1 MPRQLPEPPVEEL
14 DLTAILGALVD
25 PARRAMMTEMYRGP
39 EPFDCTAST
48 WCADLG
54 LTPPTVSHHF
64 RTLREAGLTSTLVEG
79 RSRIMRVRRADL
91 EKRFPG
97 LLDAVLGRD

>member
-1 MPRQLPEPPVEEL
+1 VSRQLPQPSVAEL
-14 DLTAILGALVD
+14 DLTTILGALAD
-25 PARRAMMTEMYRGP
+25 PARRAMLTAMDRGP
-39 EPFDCTAST
+39 QPFDCSANT

-79 RSRIMRVRRADL
+79 RARIMRVRRD
-91 EKRFPG
+91 EVETRFPG
-97 LLDAVLGRD
+97 LLDAVLGHD